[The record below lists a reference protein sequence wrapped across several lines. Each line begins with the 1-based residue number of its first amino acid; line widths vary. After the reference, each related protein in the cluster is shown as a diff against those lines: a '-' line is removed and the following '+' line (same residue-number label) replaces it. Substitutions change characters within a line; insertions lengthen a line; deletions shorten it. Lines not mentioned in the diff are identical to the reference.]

1 MMEENNRRILKN
13 TIYLYLRQII
23 IMFLAFFST
32 RIVLKK
38 LGVDDYGLYNIVG
51 GFVALFT
58 VFNNILASATRRFM
72 ALSIGKKDPILIKN
86 TFSTSFVLHII
97 IAVLVVVIL
106 ETLGIYLLNTVLN
119 IDSDRMSAA
128 NWVFQFSVFSVFLS
142 ITQTPYVACI
152 TAREHFSVY
161 AFMSIFDVVAKLLV
175 LYLLV
180 TIPGD
185 KLIVYAAL
193 LCAVNIVSISI
204 YRIYCMRIFP
214 ECAFSLH
221 IDKQLFRDMLS
232 FSGWDS
238 LGNISSM
245 VNAHGMSILLNL
257 FFNTAINASR
267 GLAETVSTT
276 IANFVIG
283 FVVAAEPQ
291 LAKYYAQNDMKRFER
306 LIFNVSQYTLFLLAI
321 IAVPVFM
328 EIDYVLALWLD
339 TVPDYTSSFIKITIW
354 ATIIQYSNM
363 MVLKG
368 IVAIGRVK
376 QITTMTVPMYFIHLP
391 LVWFVLWL
399 GMSPNAVYWVAMI
412 PYFLGLSM
420 NLHILHKYAG
430 FPSKQYFFQI
440 FCKNLGVI
448 MIACI
453 PPYIV
458 RSMMEDG
465 LMRFLVVCG
474 ISVLTTLSLMWLFSL
489 NRDVK
494 QMIMAKLCKR

>member
-1 MMEENNRRILKN
+1 MEENNRKILKN

-51 GFVALFT
+51 GFVALFA
-58 VFNNILASATRRFM
+58 VFNNILTSATRRFM
-72 ALSIGKKDPILIKN
+72 ALNIGKNDALLIKK
-86 TFSTSFVLHII
+86 TFSTSFVLHLI
-97 IAVLVVVIL
+97 IAAFVVVIL
-106 ETLGIYLLNTVLN
+106 ETLGVYLLNTVLN
-119 IDSDRMSAA
+119 IAPERMSAA

-142 ITQTPYVACI
+142 ITQTPYIACI
-152 TAREHFSVY
+152 TAREHFNVY

-180 TIPGD
+180 TVSGD

-193 LCAVNIVSISI
+193 LCAVNIISISI
-204 YRIYCMRIFP
+204 YRIYCMRAFP

-221 IDKQLFRDMLS
+221 IDRQLFRDMLS

-245 VNAHGMSILLNL
+245 VNAHGMSILLNM

-291 LAKYYAQNDMKRFER
+291 LAKYYAQNDMKRFES

-321 IAVPVFM
+321 VAVPVFM

-339 TVPDYTSSFIKITIW
+339 IVPDYTSSFIKITIL
-354 ATIIQYSNM
+354 ATVIQYSNM

-368 IVAIGRVK
+368 IVAVGRVK
-376 QITTMTVPMYFIHLP
+376 QITTMTVPMYFIHIP

-412 PYFLGLSM
+412 PYFLGLNM
-420 NLHILHKYAG
+420 NLHILHKYIG
-430 FPSKQYFFQI
+430 FPSRQYFFQI
-440 FCKNLGVI
+440 FLKNLGLI
-448 MIACI
+448 IIACI

-458 RSMMEDG
+458 RSMMEEG
-465 LMRFLVVCG
+465 PMRFVVVCS
-474 ISVLTTLSLMWLFSL
+474 ISVLTTLCLMWQFSL
-489 NRDVK
+489 SRDVK
-494 QMIMAKLCKR
+494 QMIIAKVCRR